1 MGGLRARI
9 QLWRQWWRA
18 RRGLPIL
25 FVALAVGCLTF
36 AYDAGRDVDHVL
48 QQARD
53 RLHPRAASGEIAVI
67 EIDSRSLARINHWP
81 WPRSIHG
88 EIVDKLRAANAR
100 TIAFDV
106 DLSSPSVPWE
116 DKSFE
121 RALARAGGAVIL
133 PTFRQLQTS
142 GGTQV
147 YENLPIAPLRDHAFL
162 ASVNIIPDD
171 DGLVRHYETGV
182 VTGNTVHP
190 SIPALLSETS
200 SLGVRSF
207 AIDQSID
214 PATIPRYSFVDV
226 LQGRVPVSKL
236 TGKRIIIGATATE
249 MGDRYAVP
257 QYGVLPGVVIQ
268 AIAAETLMQATL
280 NTNFGPLPLML
291 IALVTLYVAQR
302 VTWNL
307 LRTLRLLIGTG
318 VILVLPYALE
328 IMKIGTLEVAPA
340 LVMLM
345 TGGALLLEAAVR
357 DAFLSTRSTD
367 ADTGLPN
374 LIALRRA
381 ANAADSLPIAVAR
394 IQHYN
399 EISLLL
405 GAELTATALQ
415 RIADRLSLSSAHR
428 LIYRVEDSAFAWRMD
443 DADNEELAG
452 RFAALAVLFRTPF
465 IIGSR
470 QIDVT
475 LNFGIAQGADEDAQT
490 LCAQAL
496 LAADRAAEQ
505 GIQWDMHS
513 AAHGAA
519 VDWKMSLLSEVD
531 QALANGDMWVAY
543 QPKADI
549 QTGEIVG
556 AEALV
561 RWRHPTRGPIAPDHF
576 IPTIEKEGRI
586 ADLTLFVVEQALS
599 VLNSWAAQG
608 SRRAIAVNISASLLH
623 NPQFQRKLSV
633 LLRNSGVD
641 PEMLVFEITESAA
654 FDNPDLAV
662 AAMTAMRALG
672 VGLSIDD
679 YGTGQSTLTYLK
691 RLPATEIKIDKSFI
705 LDVIKNR
712 NDQILVRST
721 IELAHELGFKVV
733 AEGIEDAETYA
744 LLKSY
749 GCDTAQGWHI
759 GRPMPIEELNALFE
773 TPRAL
778 AA

>member
-1 MGGLRARI
+1 M
-9 QLWRQWWRA
+9 
-18 RRGLPIL
+18 
-25 FVALAVGCLTF
+25 ALTVGCLAI

-48 QQARD
+48 QQVRD
-53 RLHPRAASGEIAVI
+53 RLHPRAATGQIAVI
-67 EIDSRSLARINHWP
+67 EIDSRSLTQINHWP

-88 EIVDKLRAANAR
+88 QMVDKLRAANTRA
-100 TIAFDV
+100 IAFDV
-106 DLSSPSVPWE
+106 DFSSPSLPWE

-121 RALARAGGAVIL
+121 QALARSAGGVIL

-162 ASVNIIPDD
+162 ASVNIVPDE

-200 SLGVRSF
+200 NLGARSF

-226 LQGRVPVSKL
+226 LRGRVPVSKL
-236 TGKRIIIGATATE
+236 AGKRVLIGATAIE

-257 QYGVLPGVVIQ
+257 NYGVLPGAIIQ
-268 AIAAETLMQATL
+268 AIATETLLQGTL
-280 NTNFGPLPLML
+280 NTDYGPLPLML
-291 IALVTLYVAQR
+291 IALVTLYIAHR

-307 LRTLRLLIGTG
+307 ARATRLFMGMSAVL
-318 VILVLPYALE
+318 LLPYALE

-340 LVMLM
+340 LAMLV
-345 TGGALLLEAAVR
+345 TGAAMMLEAAVR
-357 DAFLSTRSTD
+357 DAFLHTRSTD
-367 ADTGLPN
+367 TDTGLPN
-374 LIALRRA
+374 LIALRRD
-381 ANAADSLPIAVAR
+381 ANTTASLPIAVAR
-394 IQHYN
+394 IQHYG

-415 RIADRLSLSSAHR
+415 RIADRLSLSSTHR
-428 LIYRVEDSAFAWRMD
+428 LIYRVEDSALAWRMD

-452 RFAALAVLFRTPF
+452 RFAALAALFRTPL

-470 QIDVT
+470 QIDIV
-475 LNFGIAQGADEDAQT
+475 LNFGIAQGVADDAQT

-513 AAHGAA
+513 AAHGVE

-549 QTGEIVG
+549 QTGEIAG

-586 ADLTLFVVEQALS
+586 ADLTLFVVKY
-599 VLNSWAAQG
+599 VLIDLRGWAARG
-608 SRRAIAVNISASLLH
+608 DHRTIAINISASLLH
-623 NPQFQRKLSV
+623 NPDFQRELSV
-633 LLRNSGVD
+633 LVRESGVD
-641 PEMLVFEITESAA
+641 PAMLVFEITESAA

-691 RLPATEIKIDKSFI
+691 RLPANEIKIDKSFI
-705 LDVIKNR
+705 LDVTKSR

-721 IELAHELGFKVV
+721 IALAHELGFKVV

-749 GCDTAQGWHI
+749 GCDTAQGWYV

-773 TPRAL
+773 SPRAL